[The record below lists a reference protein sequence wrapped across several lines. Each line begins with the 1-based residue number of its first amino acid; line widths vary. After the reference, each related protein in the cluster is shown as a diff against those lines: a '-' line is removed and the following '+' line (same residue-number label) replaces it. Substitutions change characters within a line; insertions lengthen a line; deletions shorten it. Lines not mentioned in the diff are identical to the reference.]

1 MAEKWTPVPGCT
13 REEEAVGLTRFLLR
27 KHYRESNAAADESI
41 FDEPFFWFGAAEQ
54 EFSVDREEVIGLF
67 RRFVGQ
73 VPRCNLTE
81 EDFHAVMI
89 APDVCMVAGRLWVA
103 TDPSTGVFLRV
114 HQRITTCVRWR
125 EEKPRLC
132 MLHLSNPY
140 VEMTEDDVGFPT
152 EMAEQSREYMRRQL
166 EEQKQK
172 IARQGAELT
181 DIYNTVSCGILRLL
195 RTPAGEYR
203 LLTFN
208 RALAALMDRTE
219 EDVAAMDWS
228 QGFGA
233 DAAVV
238 EDIQRLRAS
247 LDGLKA
253 PGDRSGA
260 DYQIRTGKCRVVYL
274 HSDNDFISREPE
286 GDVIQRLTYDVT
298 ERVRLEQALK
308 RLSLEDPLTGLYNRN
323 SFNETMARFRCE
335 PPCRLGAACFDLNG
349 LKGWN
354 DRYGHSA
361 GDALIRRAGEVIAAV
376 FPGKAY
382 RLGGDEFLV
391 LDDEREEADFRA
403 AVRRVEK
410 ALEREHISVS
420 AGISWREGGCDA
432 RRQADE
438 ADRLMY
444 EAKAAFYGGRKQSPD
459 RGR

>member
-114 HQRITTCVRWR
+114 HQRITTCVRWK

-253 PGDRSGA
+253 PGDRI
-260 DYQIRTGKCRVVYL
+260 IR
-274 HSDNDFISREPE
+274 
-286 GDVIQRLTYDVT
+286 
-298 ERVRLEQALK
+298 
-308 RLSLEDPLTGLYNRN
+308 
-323 SFNETMARFRCE
+323 
-335 PPCRLGAACFDLNG
+335 
-349 LKGWN
+349 
-354 DRYGHSA
+354 SA
-361 GDALIRRAGEVIAAV
+361 
-376 FPGKAY
+376 P
-382 RLGGDEFLV
+382 
-391 LDDEREEADFRA
+391 
-403 AVRRVEK
+403 
-410 ALEREHISVS
+410 
-420 AGISWREGGCDA
+420 
-432 RRQADE
+432 
-438 ADRLMY
+438 
-444 EAKAAFYGGRKQSPD
+444 AKAAWSTSTATTTLSAGSR
-459 RGR
+459 RGTSSSA